1 MDTRIYS
8 ILKLGAIKMDIKLT
22 EKATKWFEDKFP
34 LNEGEAVRFF
44 GKTYGKTEV
53 HDGFSLGVQ
62 VDNPE
67 NHDNILS
74 STEVNGRKYFTTRED
89 EWFFNGYDL
98 EVDIDEEL
106 NEPKYHFEGHGE
118 DNNG

>member
-44 GKTYGKTEV
+44 GKTYGKTDRLLLCRRYARSGQNLV
-53 HDGFSLGVQ
+53 
-62 VDNPE
+62 
-67 NHDNILS
+67 
-74 STEVNGRKYFTTRED
+74 STQRQ
-89 EWFFNGYDL
+89 
-98 EVDIDEEL
+98 
-106 NEPKYHFEGHGE
+106 
-118 DNNG
+118 

>member
-67 NHDNILS
+67 NHDDILS

-106 NEPKYHFEGHGE
+106 NEPKYHFESHDE
-118 DNNG
+118 DNNE

>member
-1 MDTRIYS
+1 
-8 ILKLGAIKMDIKLT
+8 MDIKLT
-22 EKATKWFEDKFP
+22 DNATKWFEEKFP
-34 LNEGEAVRFF
+34 LNDGEAVRFF

-67 NHDNILS
+67 NHEDILS

-98 EVDIDEEL
+98 EVDVNEEL
-106 NEPKYHFEGHGE
+106 DEPKYHFIDMNKE
-118 DNNG
+118 N

>member
-1 MDTRIYS
+1 
-8 ILKLGAIKMDIKLT
+8 MDIKLT
-22 EKATKWFEDKFP
+22 DNATKWFEEKFP
-34 LNEGEAVRFF
+34 LNDGEAVRFF

-67 NHDNILS
+67 NHEDILS

-98 EVDIDEEL
+98 EVDINKEL
-106 NEPKYHFEGHGE
+106 DEPKYHFVDTNKE
-118 DNNG
+118 N